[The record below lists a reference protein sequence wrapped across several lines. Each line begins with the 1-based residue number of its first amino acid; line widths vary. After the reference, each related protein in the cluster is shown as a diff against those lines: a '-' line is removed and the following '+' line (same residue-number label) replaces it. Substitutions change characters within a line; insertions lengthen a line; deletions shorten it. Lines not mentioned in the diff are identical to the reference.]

1 MLYDGEK
8 MNSEQQTKTVYCK
21 AAWLLNGIAVNSCI
35 IENAIYSS
43 CHQYKPQWVTLIFWW
58 PGLYVDISNY
68 VNFYVTRIVFGYM
81 YMAKVMPII
90 LVQFASIYSLK
101 HLTTNGHM
109 YIFDIHI
116 LKNKIT
122 EVNLYN
128 E

>member
-1 MLYDGEK
+1 
-8 MNSEQQTKTVYCK
+8 
-21 AAWLLNGIAVNSCI
+21 
-35 IENAIYSS
+35 
-43 CHQYKPQWVTLIFWW
+43 
-58 PGLYVDISNY
+58 
-68 VNFYVTRIVFGYM
+68 
-81 YMAKVMPII
+81 MAKVMPII